1 MPQMNYATAMV
12 EAIANRMHK
21 DQEMALIGSAYLFGP
36 AGDNPTLNKIREQYA
51 HRIIDEPPISE
62 SAVAAAAIGSAMAG
76 VRVLAHFGFSSFAL
90 EAWSQIVHEAGVAHH
105 QSGGQINVPVVFT
118 MNHGMSAKENSQHN
132 RSPYAMLANCPG
144 LEIVIPSTPA
154 DAKGLFNTAMMS
166 NNPTIIFNHSGL
178 MPIEGNVPEGEY
190 SIPFGKAD
198 IKRQGKDI
206 TIVATSYL
214 VHIAL
219 EAAKM
224 LSDEGIDVE
233 IIDPR
238 TIVPLDRDCILQSIE
253 KTGRLIVIDE
263 SPMTCGF
270 GSEIA
275 ALAVESAFE
284 HLLKPVIRL
293 SPPDIPIPRS
303 SLAQQPFA
311 ITAEK
316 IITAVKKVI

>member
-1 MPQMNYATAMV
+1 
-12 EAIANRMHK
+12 
-21 DQEMALIGSAYLFGP
+21 
-36 AGDNPTLNKIREQYA
+36 
-51 HRIIDEPPISE
+51 
-62 SAVAAAAIGSAMAG
+62 MAG

-166 NNPTIIFNHSGL
+166 NNPTVIFNHSGL
-178 MPIEGNVPEGEY
+178 MPIEGDVPEGEY
-190 SIPFGKAD
+190 SIPFGQAD

-219 EAAKM
+219 QAASS
-224 LSDEGIDVE
+224 LSGEGIDVE

-270 GSEIA
+270 GAEIA

-316 IITAVKKVI
+316 IIKAAKKII